1 MGLRTFTI
9 CIICICRYIR
19 VNDDD
24 DDDDGQNETKIGETV
39 KVHFIIPSH

>member
-24 DDDDGQNETKIGETV
+24 DDDGQNETKIGETV
-39 KVHFIIPSH
+39 KVHFIIPSY

>member
-24 DDDDGQNETKIGETV
+24 DDGQNETKIGETV
-39 KVHFIIPSH
+39 KVHFIIPSY

>member
-24 DDDDGQNETKIGETV
+24 DGQNETKIGETV